1 MNMMSPPPPRPH
13 NGGSAALPTTR
24 LTVLQGQARVSAGPR
39 VEFST
44 VLGSCVA
51 TCLFDPEEQ
60 VGGMNHFLLAEP
72 PAGGGADSIDAH
84 YGVYLM
90 ELLINEMLANG
101 ANKGRLRA
109 HLYGGANLYPGMAA
123 IGTANAAFARTF
135 LLRER
140 ITLVREDMGGNNAR
154 RVDFRPA
161 SGMVRCR
168 SVANTLAPEER
179 PTHRP
184 VVAMG
189 EVELF

>member
-1 MNMMSPPPPRPH
+1 MTAISRLAPP
-13 NGGSAALPTTR
+13 GASQVTR
-24 LTVLQGQARVSAGPR
+24 ITVLQGQARVSAGPR
-39 VEFST
+39 VELST

-51 TCLFDPEEQ
+51 SCLYDPEVQ

-72 PAGGGADSIDAH
+72 PAGGGAVDEH
-84 YGVYLM
+84 YGIYLM

-101 ANKGRLRA
+101 AAKHRLRA

-123 IGTANAAFARTF
+123 IGTANAAFARDF
-135 LLRER
+135 LARER
-140 ITLVREDMGGNNAR
+140 IALVREDLGGNAAR

-168 SVANTLAPEER
+168 TVANTLAAEER
-179 PTHRP
+179 PVKRP
-184 VVAMG
+184 AVFTG

>member
-1 MNMMSPPPPRPH
+1 MSAPPP
-13 NGGSAALPTTR
+13 TR
-24 LTVLQGQARVSAGPR
+24 LTVMQGQARVSAGPR

-72 PAGGGADSIDAH
+72 LSGDASTAVDEH
-84 YGVYLM
+84 YGIYLM

-101 ANKGRLRA
+101 ASKSRLRA
-109 HLYGGANLYPGMAA
+109 HLYGGANLHPGMAP
-123 IGTANAAFARTF
+123 IGSANAAFARSF
-135 LLRER
+135 LQQER
-140 ITLVREDMGGNNAR
+140 ITLMREDLGGMSAR

-168 SVANTLAPEER
+168 TVPNTLAPDER
-179 PTHRP
+179 PISRP
-184 VVAMG
+184 TVASG

>member
-1 MNMMSPPPPRPH
+1 MPTTNSSSAAAAPAPGTPPP
-13 NGGSAALPTTR
+13 TR

-39 VEFST
+39 VELST

-72 PAGGGADSIDAH
+72 PVGGEAHTVDEH
-84 YGVYLM
+84 YGIYLM

-101 ANKGRLRA
+101 ASKARLRA

-123 IGTANAAFARTF
+123 IGSANAAFARTF
-135 LLRER
+135 LQRER
-140 ITLVREDMGGNNAR
+140 ITLVREDLGGSSAR

-168 SVANTLAPEER
+168 SVANTLAPDER
-179 PTHRP
+179 PIRRP
-184 VVAMG
+184 AGGLG

>member
-1 MNMMSPPPPRPH
+1 MNAP
-13 NGGSAALPTTR
+13 LPSRAFESNSTR

-51 TCLFDPEEQ
+51 TCLYDPEVQ
-60 VGGMNHFLLAEP
+60 VGGMNHYLLSEP
-72 PAGGGADSIDAH
+72 PAGGQGVDEH

-101 ANKGRLRA
+101 AAKHRLRA

-123 IGTANAAFARTF
+123 IGTANAAFARSF
-135 LLRER
+135 LGRER
-140 ITLVREDMGGNNAR
+140 ISLVREDLGGNLAR

-168 SVANTLAPEER
+168 SVPNTLAPEER
-179 PTHRP
+179 PVARP
-184 VVAMG
+184 VVATG
-189 EVELF
+189 DVELF

>member
-1 MNMMSPPPPRPH
+1 MNMMSRPP
-13 NGGSAALPTTR
+13 SDSSSALPTTR

-72 PAGGGADSIDAH
+72 PASSGADAVDEH

-101 ANKGRLRA
+101 AHKNRLRA
-109 HLYGGANLYPGMAA
+109 HLYGGANLHPGMAA

-140 ITLVREDMGGNNAR
+140 ITLVREDLGSNTAR

-168 SVANTLAPEER
+168 SVANTLAPDER
-179 PTHRP
+179 PTYRP
-184 VVAMG
+184 VIAMG

>member
-1 MNMMSPPPPRPH
+1 MTTPPSSSPL
-13 NGGSAALPTTR
+13 GGLPTTR

-72 PAGGGADSIDAH
+72 PVHSGATATVDEH

-101 ANKGRLRA
+101 ANKSRLRA

-123 IGTANAAFARTF
+123 IGSANAEFARTF

-140 ITLVREDMGGNNAR
+140 ITLVREDLGGNNAR

-168 SVANTLAPEER
+168 SVPNTLAPDER
-179 PTHRP
+179 PSARP
-184 VVAMG
+184 VVSMG